1 MSRTFKNIVIAAS
14 MLLFA
19 TNLLAYDFQ
28 SGGLYYTIT
37 SPNTVEVVRHSSY
50 TYIDTITIPAS
61 VRYNNRNLSVTRIAD
76 SAFYGCTGLQRAT
89 LCNTITSI
97 GDYAFYMCSS
107 FSSVTIPASVIT
119 IGDKAY
125 AGCRYLQTL
134 SFASGS
140 SLTSIG
146 EEAFSSCTISSISLP
161 NSLVTIGNG
170 AFRGNPITTLTIPNN
185 VTSIGDDA
193 FLSCTSLRTINF
205 GTSLVS
211 IGSYAF
217 GNCSSITTL
226 TIPSN
231 IRRIGSQAFWGCSSL
246 SRVNYGGTI
255 AQWCGIFFGDH
266 LANPTTLTHALYINN
281 QNVTSVSLPNTV
293 DTIGQYC
300 FYYDTCITSMTIPGS
315 VKYIGKFAFMNTTHL
330 ASMNFTGTIAQW
342 CDIVFQNKYS
352 NPLFRTHNLYMNS
365 QLVTSLVIP
374 NTVDTIRNHCFYTD
388 TSIISIT
395 LPNSTKHIGDSA
407 FYGCPKF
414 TSLDLPDSLVTYGR
428 CAFGS
433 CTGLTSIEIPATVTY
448 AGPYGFAACT
458 GLTFV
463 RLMGANTYFFG
474 NSLFTLP
481 TSLPIYIPC
490 GSRNNYSSLL
500 GSYTNTIEE
509 FRFAFSVSSQDTLQG
524 TAATV
529 TSPTCSNNSIWTVR
543 ATPASGYRFSRWS
556 DGNTQNPRNLTVT
569 RDTNLVA
576 YFAIITYNFS
586 VVSEDTN
593 KGTVVI
599 TTQPTQANPQAS
611 FAAVPKAG
619 FTFTRWS
626 DGNTQNPRTIT
637 LTQDTALVA
646 HFASVNPQWYTFN
659 VVSEDTNKGTVV
671 ITTQPTQ
678 ANPQASFAAVP
689 KTGFTFARWSDGNI
703 QNPRTITVTQDTV
716 IIAYFSANQGIAVAE
731 NADIAIY
738 PNPASD
744 KFTIEGL
751 EENSDIFIINT
762 LGSIVKHFENV
773 SETTTI
779 SVGDLP
785 KGVYMVRAG
794 NAVRKLIIVE

>member
-1 MSRTFKNIVIAAS
+1 MTRTFKNIVIAAS

-61 VRYNNRNLSVTRIAD
+61 VRFNNRNLSVTRIAD

-89 LCNTITSI
+89 ICNTITSI

-193 FLSCTSLRTINF
+193 FLSCTSLMTINF

-217 GNCSSITTL
+217 GNCRSITTL

-300 FYYDTCITSMTIPGS
+300 FYYDTCITSVTIPGS
-315 VKYIGKFAFMNTTHL
+315 VKFIGKFAFMNTTHL
-330 ASMNFTGTIAQW
+330 ANVNFTGTIDQW
-342 CDIVFQNKYS
+342 CDINFENKYS
-352 NPLFRTHNLYMNS
+352 NPLFRTHNLYMNN
-365 QLVTSLVIP
+365 QLVTNLVIP

-388 TSIISIT
+388 TSITSIT
-395 LPNSTKHIGDSA
+395 MPNSIKHIGDSA

-500 GSYTNTIEE
+500 GSYTNLIEE
-509 FRFAFSVSSQDTLQG
+509 FRFTFSVTSQDTLQG

-529 TSPTCSNNSIWTVR
+529 TPPTCSYSTWTVR

-569 RDTNLVA
+569 RDTSLVA

-593 KGTVVI
+593 KGTVII

-611 FAAVPKAG
+611 FAAVPKTG

-646 HFASVNPQWYTFN
+646 YFASTNPQRYSFS
-659 VVSEDTNKGTVV
+659 VVSEDTNKGTVI

-689 KTGFTFARWSDGNI
+689 KTGFTFARWSDGNT
-703 QNPRTITVTQDTV
+703 QNPRTITITQDT
-716 IIAYFSANQGIAVAE
+716 IITAYFADNQGIAVAE
-731 NADIAIY
+731 GADIAIY
-738 PNPASD
+738 PNPASETV
-744 KFTIEGL
+744 TIEGL
-751 EENSDIFIINT
+751 TEKSDILIVNT
-762 LGSIVKHFENV
+762 LGSIVKRIENV
-773 SETTTI
+773 GRSTTI
-779 SVGDLP
+779 GVGDLP
-785 KGVYMVRAG
+785 KGVYFVRMG
-794 NAVRKLIIVE
+794 NAVCKLILVE